1 MDIVYIQISCTH
13 SFACFLFFFLFVAL
27 SLFPILPFVLAGA
40 TNERQAERREKNHSR
55 NIGVQKSSSD
65 NNDNK
70 QCCLNNFKIWHSKHF
85 STLPLYRYENIWI
98 WKMTRKK
105 NRTTLTLGFLN
116 ICEAH
121 VATCFFFPFHSF
133 NRFIHSIHVHKYGI
147 VKIYRTTLI
156 YLFLLMFFFY
166 IVSVFMVSL
175 FHVFVS
181 TVSHNKQA
189 YVV

>member
-105 NRTTLTLGFLN
+105 KQNNTHTWLSKYMRGTRCNMFLLS
-116 ICEAH
+116 IS
-121 VATCFFFPFHSF
+121 FFQSFHSL
-133 NRFIHSIHVHKYGI
+133 YT
-147 VKIYRTTLI
+147 RT
-156 YLFLLMFFFY
+156 
-166 IVSVFMVSL
+166 
-175 FHVFVS
+175 
-181 TVSHNKQA
+181 
-189 YVV
+189 